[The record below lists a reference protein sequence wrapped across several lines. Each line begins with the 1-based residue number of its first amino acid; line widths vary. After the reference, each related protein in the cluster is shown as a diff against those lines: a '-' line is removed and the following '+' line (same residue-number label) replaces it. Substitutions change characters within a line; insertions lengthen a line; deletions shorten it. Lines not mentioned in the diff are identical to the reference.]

1 MTEVEAPH
9 NPEFKRIR
17 FKGKVQRNSEP
28 QHGDKTS
35 NSPADHAVT
44 CPECGSNSLYRD
56 GQRYYPDGSV
66 FQRWLCRNC
75 NYRFTEKPPK
85 ENSKWS
91 INTKTAIVSKR
102 QICATIEEAKNLD
115 TATEAKTV
123 AGMGQIADADVK
135 GKLIQFALY
144 CQKDGLSDSTVK
156 TFNTALRSIA
166 RHANIND
173 PENVK
178 EALAKMN
185 LVENTKFVYSCA
197 YTKFLTFLG
206 KTWTPPKYEY
216 IEKLPEFLPTEAEI
230 DALITGS
237 AKRLSALL
245 QLMKETGMRLGE
257 CLSLTWACI
266 NFDMRTI
273 TLRKAEKHSSPRV
286 FTVSTTLINMLSNL
300 RRENEK
306 VFGRMNK
313 SSATWCLINQRR
325 RIAHRLSNPRVA
337 KIHFHL
343 IRHWYATM
351 QYHKKPDIFY
361 ISKLLG
367 HKSVLTT
374 QIYVNLEKMAFGES
388 SNDYIV
394 KVVATVEEACKLLEV
409 GFEYVTEMEGQ
420 KLFRK
425 RK

>member
-230 DALITGS
+230 DEIGRAS
-237 AKRLSALL
+237 CR
-245 QLMKETGMRLGE
+245 E
-257 CLSLTWACI
+257 
-266 NFDMRTI
+266 
-273 TLRKAEKHSSPRV
+273 RV
-286 FTVSTTLINMLSNL
+286 
-300 RRENEK
+300 
-306 VFGRMNK
+306 
-313 SSATWCLINQRR
+313 
-325 RIAHRLSNPRVA
+325 
-337 KIHFHL
+337 
-343 IRHWYATM
+343 
-351 QYHKKPDIFY
+351 
-361 ISKLLG
+361 
-367 HKSVLTT
+367 
-374 QIYVNLEKMAFGES
+374 
-388 SNDYIV
+388 
-394 KVVATVEEACKLLEV
+394 
-409 GFEYVTEMEGQ
+409 
-420 KLFRK
+420 
-425 RK
+425 